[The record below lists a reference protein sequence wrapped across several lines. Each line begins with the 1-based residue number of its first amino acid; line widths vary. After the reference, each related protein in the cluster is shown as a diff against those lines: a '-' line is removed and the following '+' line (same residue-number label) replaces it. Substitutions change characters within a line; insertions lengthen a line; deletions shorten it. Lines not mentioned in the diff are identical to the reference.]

1 MGLGQGFGACGCG
14 AGMGNGGVFAHGGRL
29 GATHQVRSPSLR
41 CGIEETTG
49 KETCATQVK
58 GRLPPEIV
66 QRVVRQN
73 FGRMRIC
80 YEAGL
85 GRNPSLEGRI
95 SVKFVIDRSGAVAMA
110 SAAERS
116 LNDSAVATC
125 VENAFK
131 AMSFPE
137 PEGGI
142 VTVVYPLVLST

>member
-1 MGLGQGFGACGCG
+1 L
-14 AGMGNGGVFAHGGRL
+14 
-29 GATHQVRSPSLR
+29 LR

-49 KETCATQVK
+49 KETCATQVN
-58 GRLPPEIV
+58 GRLPPEII

-73 FGRMRIC
+73 FGRMRLC

-95 SVKFVIDRSGAVAMA
+95 SVKFVIDRSGAVAMV

-116 LNDSAVATC
+116 LGDSAVATC

-131 AMSFPE
+131 SMSFPE